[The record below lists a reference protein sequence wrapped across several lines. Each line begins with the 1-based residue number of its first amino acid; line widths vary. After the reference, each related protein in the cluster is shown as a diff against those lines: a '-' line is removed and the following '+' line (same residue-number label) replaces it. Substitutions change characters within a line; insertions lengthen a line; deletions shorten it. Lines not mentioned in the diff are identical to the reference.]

1 MSYADSNR
9 GITITTKLLSQKSL
23 RALQWEGF
31 YYGAVCVKQVQITV
45 PYEKTEVVFDFLLD
59 GLNIKNVMKFNADNA
74 IVLQFRIPDDSVN
87 DTIEGLKSRGV
98 GIEYRFVDILD
109 LKASLPRESE
119 EKENDTKMQRDATLA
134 VEEIYENVKK
144 QSSLS
149 FDYIA
154 FIILA
159 AIMAGIGLIQNNV
172 TVIVASMLLS
182 PLMGTMLGVAFGY
195 VVGDNALFVKGTRNE
210 AIGLALSLLVGV
222 ALAIVILLFDPT
234 MLTVIT
240 DDLASGNITE
250 ITRRAG
256 FSPLD
261 VGVAIF
267 SGAAVA
273 VSVTKGDM
281 SSLVGV
287 AISAALMPPA
297 VNASFMMVLGLIAA
311 HPVIFSVG
319 LGSFALLAM
328 NIILIIISAFV
339 MFKVKGLTSLADK
352 SATWTAVTQFRQ
364 TSSESLYHTATE
376 SKENNAAAVFTP
388 AAKEKEKT
396 EEETQPPEEP
406 KKS

>member
-1 MSYADSNR
+1 M
-9 GITITTKLLSQKSL
+9 
-23 RALQWEGF
+23 
-31 YYGAVCVKQVQITV
+31 KQVQITV
-45 PYEKTEVVFDFLLD
+45 PFEKIEAVYDFLLD
-59 GLNIKNVMKFNADNA
+59 GLNIKNVMKFTSDNA
-74 IVLQFRIPDDSVN
+74 VVLQFRISDDSVN
-87 DTIEGLKSRGV
+87 ETIEALKSRGV
-98 GIEYRFVDILD
+98 GVEYGFVDILD

-119 EKENDTKMQRDATLA
+119 EKANDSKIQRDATLA

-159 AIMAGIGLIQNNV
+159 AVMAGFGLIQNNV

-182 PLMGTMLGVAFGY
+182 PLMGPMLAIAFGY
-195 VVGDNALFVKGTRNE
+195 VVRNNQLFVKGTINE
-210 AIGLALSLLVGV
+210 VIGIVLSLSVGV
-222 ALAIVILLFDPT
+222 VMALVMPLFQPDMIPTILAFFD
-234 MLTVIT
+234 
-240 DDLASGNITE
+240 SEGNIVVINE

-297 VNASFMMVLGLIAA
+297 VSASMMVVLGLAIGNPYILA
-311 HPVIFSVG
+311 VG
-319 LGSFALLAM
+319 VGSFYLLIM
-328 NIILIIISAFV
+328 NIILIVISAFV
-339 MFKVKGLTSLADK
+339 MFRVKGLTSLADK
-352 SATWTAVTQFRQ
+352 SATWTAVTQFQ
-364 TSSESLYHTATE
+364 KTSSESLYHTTTDTTE
-376 SKENNAAAVFTP
+376 KKEETAAVFTP
-388 AAKEKEKT
+388 VKEEKKT
-396 EEETQPPEEP
+396 EEEAPTEDTDKENG
-406 KKS
+406 

>member
-1 MSYADSNR
+1 M
-9 GITITTKLLSQKSL
+9 
-23 RALQWEGF
+23 
-31 YYGAVCVKQVQITV
+31 KQVQITV
-45 PYEKTEVVFDFLLD
+45 PFEKIEAVYDFLLD
-59 GLNIKNVMKFNADNA
+59 GLSIKNVIKFTSDNA
-74 IVLQFRIPDDSVN
+74 VVLQFRIPDDSVN
-87 DTIEGLKSRGV
+87 ETIEALKSRGV
-98 GIEYRFVDILD
+98 GVEYGFVDILD

-119 EKENDTKMQRDATLA
+119 EKANDSKIQRDATLA

-159 AIMAGIGLIQNNV
+159 AVMAGFGLIQNNV

-182 PLMGTMLGVAFGY
+182 PLMGPMLAIAFGY
-195 VVGDNALFVKGTRNE
+195 VVRNNQLFVKGTINE
-210 AIGLALSLLVGV
+210 VIGIVLSLSVGV
-222 ALAIVILLFDPT
+222 VMALVMPLLQPDMVTTIANDVGTTAGTIV
-234 MLTVIT
+234 
-240 DDLASGNITE
+240 NITE

-297 VNASFMMVLGLIAA
+297 VSASMMVVLGLATGN
-311 HPVIFSVG
+311 PFIFAVG
-319 LGSFALLAM
+319 VGSFYLLVM
-328 NIILIIISAFV
+328 NIILIVISAFV

-352 SATWTAVTQFRQ
+352 SATWTAVTQFQ
-364 TSSESLYHTATE
+364 KTSSESLYHTTATTGTTE
-376 SKENNAAAVFTP
+376 KKEETAAVFTP
-388 AAKEKEKT
+388 AKEETKAKEEAPT
-396 EEETQPPEEP
+396 ENND
-406 KKS
+406 KDSR

>member
-1 MSYADSNR
+1 M
-9 GITITTKLLSQKSL
+9 
-23 RALQWEGF
+23 
-31 YYGAVCVKQVQITV
+31 KQVQITV
-45 PYEKTEVVFDFLLD
+45 PFEKIEAVYDFLLD
-59 GLNIKNVMKFNADNA
+59 GLNIKNVMKFTSDNA
-74 IVLQFRIPDDSVN
+74 VVLQFRIPDDSVN
-87 DTIEGLKSRGV
+87 ETIEALKSRGV
-98 GIEYRFVDILD
+98 GVEYGFVDILD

-119 EKENDTKMQRDATLA
+119 EKTNDSKIQRDATLA

-159 AIMAGIGLIQNNV
+159 AVMAGFGLIQNNV

-182 PLMGTMLGVAFGY
+182 PLMGPMLAIAFGY
-195 VVGDNALFVKGTRNE
+195 VVRNNQLFVKGTINE
-210 AIGLALSLLVGV
+210 VIGIVLSLSVGV
-222 ALAIVILLFDPT
+222 VMALVMPLLQPDMVTTIANDVGTTAGTIV
-234 MLTVIT
+234 
-240 DDLASGNITE
+240 NITE

-297 VNASFMMVLGLIAA
+297 VSASMMVVLGLATGNVYILA
-311 HPVIFSVG
+311 VG
-319 LGSFALLAM
+319 VGSFYLLLM
-328 NIILIIISAFV
+328 NIILIVISAFV
-339 MFKVKGLTSLADK
+339 MFRVKGLTSLADK
-352 SATWTAVTQFRQ
+352 SATWTAVTQFQ
-364 TSSESLYHTATE
+364 KTSSESLYHTTTDTTE
-376 SKENNAAAVFTP
+376 KKEETAAVFTP
-388 AAKEKEKT
+388 AKEKEKV
-396 EEETQPPEEP
+396 EEESPTENTD
-406 KKS
+406 KDSG

>member
-1 MSYADSNR
+1 M
-9 GITITTKLLSQKSL
+9 KVH
-23 RALQWEGF
+23 
-31 YYGAVCVKQVQITV
+31 GAVRVKQVQITV
-45 PYEKTEVVFDFLLD
+45 PYEKTEAVIDFLLD
-59 GLNIKNVMKFNADNA
+59 SLNIKNVMKFNADNA

-87 DTIEGLKSRGV
+87 ETIEGLKSRGV
-98 GIEYRFVDILD
+98 GVEYGFVDILD
-109 LKASLPRESE
+109 LKTSLPRESE
-119 EKENDTKMQRDATLA
+119 EKTSDTKIQRDATLA
-134 VEEIYENVKK
+134 VEEIYDNVKK

-154 FIILA
+154 FIVLA

-182 PLMGTMLGVAFGY
+182 PLMGPMLGIAFGY
-195 VVGDNALFVKGTRNE
+195 VIRNKSLLVKGTKNE
-210 AIGLALSLLVGV
+210 VIGIALSLSVGV
-222 ALAIVILLFDPT
+222 ILAVIMPLLEPT
-234 MLTVIT
+234 MLATIT
-240 DDLASGNITE
+240 ANVEGGVITE

-256 FSPLD
+256 FQALD

-297 VNASFMMVLGLIAA
+297 VNASMMVVLGLATA
-311 HPVIFSVG
+311 HAGILAVG
-319 LGSFALLAM
+319 VGSFGLLSM

-352 SATWTAVTQFRQ
+352 SATWTAVTKFRQ
-364 TSSESLYHTATE
+364 TSSESLYHKNATE
-376 SKENNAAAVFTP
+376 KKEEAAAVFTP
-388 AAKEKEKT
+388 AKEEGKEKVKEVT
-396 EEETQPPEEP
+396 SPPEENN
-406 KKS
+406 KS

>member
-1 MSYADSNR
+1 M
-9 GITITTKLLSQKSL
+9 
-23 RALQWEGF
+23 
-31 YYGAVCVKQVQITV
+31 KQVQITV
-45 PYEKTEVVFDFLLD
+45 PFEKIEAVYDFLLD
-59 GLNIKNVMKFNADNA
+59 GLNIKNVMKFTSDNA
-74 IVLQFRIPDDSVN
+74 VVLQFRIPDDSVN
-87 DTIEGLKSRGV
+87 ETIEALKSRGV
-98 GIEYRFVDILD
+98 GVEYGFVDILD

-119 EKENDTKMQRDATLA
+119 EKTNDSKIQRDATLA

-159 AIMAGIGLIQNNV
+159 AVMAGFGLIQNNV

-182 PLMGTMLGVAFGY
+182 PLMGPMLAIAFGY
-195 VVGDNALFVKGTRNE
+195 VVRNNQLFVKGTINE
-210 AIGLALSLLVGV
+210 VIGIVLSLSVGV
-222 ALAIVILLFDPT
+222 VMALVMPLLQPDMVTTIANDVGTTAGTIV
-234 MLTVIT
+234 
-240 DDLASGNITE
+240 NITE

-297 VNASFMMVLGLIAA
+297 VSASMMVVLGLATGNPYILA
-311 HPVIFSVG
+311 VG
-319 LGSFALLAM
+319 VGSFYLLIM
-328 NIILIIISAFV
+328 NIILIVISAFV
-339 MFKVKGLTSLADK
+339 MFRVKGLTSLADK
-352 SATWTAVTQFRQ
+352 SATWTAVTQFQ
-364 TSSESLYHTATE
+364 KTSSESLYHTTATTASTE
-376 SKENNAAAVFTP
+376 KKEETAAVFTP
-388 AAKEKEKT
+388 AKEKEKV
-396 EEETQPPEEP
+396 EEESPTENTD
-406 KKS
+406 KDSG

>member
-1 MSYADSNR
+1 
-9 GITITTKLLSQKSL
+9 
-23 RALQWEGF
+23 
-31 YYGAVCVKQVQITV
+31 VKQVQITV
-45 PYEKTEVVFDFLLD
+45 PFDKIEAVYDFLID
-59 GLNIKNVMKFNADNA
+59 GLSIKNVMKFTSDNA
-74 IVLQFRIPDDSVN
+74 VVLQFRIPDVSVN
-87 DTIEGLKSRGV
+87 ETIEALKSRGV
-98 GIEYRFVDILD
+98 GVEYGFVDILD

-119 EKENDTKMQRDATLA
+119 EKANDQKIQRDATLA

-159 AIMAGIGLIQNNV
+159 AVMAGFGLIQNNV

-182 PLMGTMLGVAFGY
+182 PLMGPMLAIAFGY
-195 VVGDNALFVKGTRNE
+195 VVRNNQLFVKGTINE
-210 AIGLALSLLVGV
+210 VIGIVLSLSVGV
-222 ALAIVILLFDPT
+222 AMAIVMPLLDPNMVT
-234 MLTVIT
+234 TIANDVGTGTIV
-240 DDLASGNITE
+240 NITE

-297 VNASFMMVLGLIAA
+297 VSASMMVVLGLSTGNPYILA
-311 HPVIFSVG
+311 VG
-319 LGSFALLAM
+319 VGSFYLLVM
-328 NIILIIISAFV
+328 NIILIVISAFV

-352 SATWTAVTQFRQ
+352 SATWTAVTQFQ
-364 TSSESLYHTATE
+364 KTSSESLYHTPITTWSTE
-376 SKENNAAAVFTP
+376 NEEETAAVFTP
-388 AAKEKEKT
+388 AKEEKNV
-396 EEETQPPEEP
+396 EEEAPTKDTD
-406 KKS
+406 KKSG

>member
-1 MSYADSNR
+1 M
-9 GITITTKLLSQKSL
+9 
-23 RALQWEGF
+23 
-31 YYGAVCVKQVQITV
+31 KQVQITV
-45 PYEKTEVVFDFLLD
+45 PFEKIEAVYDFLLD
-59 GLNIKNVMKFNADNA
+59 GLNIKNVMKFTSDNA
-74 IVLQFRIPDDSVN
+74 VVLQFRIPDDSVN
-87 DTIEGLKSRGV
+87 ETIEALKSRGV
-98 GIEYRFVDILD
+98 GVEYGFVDILD

-119 EKENDTKMQRDATLA
+119 EKANDSKIQRDATLA

-159 AIMAGIGLIQNNV
+159 AVMAGFGLIQNNV

-182 PLMGTMLGVAFGY
+182 PLMGPMLAIAFGY
-195 VVGDNALFVKGTRNE
+195 VVRNNQLFVKGTINE
-210 AIGLALSLLVGV
+210 VIGIGLSLSVGV
-222 ALAIVILLFDPT
+222 AMALVMPLLQPDMVTTIANDVGTGTIV
-234 MLTVIT
+234 
-240 DDLASGNITE
+240 NITE

-297 VNASFMMVLGLIAA
+297 VNASMMVVLGLATGN
-311 HPVIFSVG
+311 PYIFAVG
-319 LGSFALLAM
+319 VGSFYLLVM
-328 NIILIIISAFV
+328 NIILIVISAFV
-339 MFKVKGLTSLADK
+339 MFRVKGLTSLADK
-352 SATWTAVTQFRQ
+352 SATWTAVTQFQ
-364 TSSESLYHTATE
+364 KTSSESLYHTTATTDTTE
-376 SKENNAAAVFTP
+376 KKEETAAVFTP
-388 AAKEKEKT
+388 VKEEKKT
-396 EEETQPPEEP
+396 EEEAPTEDTDKENG
-406 KKS
+406 

>member
-1 MSYADSNR
+1 M
-9 GITITTKLLSQKSL
+9 
-23 RALQWEGF
+23 
-31 YYGAVCVKQVQITV
+31 KQVQITV
-45 PYEKTEVVFDFLLD
+45 PYEKTEAVFDFLLD
-59 GLNIKNVMKFNADNA
+59 SLNIKNVMKFNADNA

-87 DTIEGLKSRGV
+87 ETIEGLKSRGV
-98 GIEYRFVDILD
+98 GVEYGFVDILD

-119 EKENDTKMQRDATLA
+119 EKENDKKIQRDATLA

-159 AIMAGIGLIQNNV
+159 AVMAGFGLIQNNV

-182 PLMGTMLGVAFGY
+182 PLMGPMLAIAFGY
-195 VVGDNALFVKGTRNE
+195 VVKDEKLFMKGTKNE
-210 AIGLALSLLVGV
+210 VIGIALSLSVGV
-222 ALAIVILLFDPT
+222 AMAVVMPLFQPDMITTIVAD
-234 MLTVIT
+234 VGS
-240 DDLASGNITE
+240 DVGSGIVANITE

-256 FSPLD
+256 FSSLD
-261 VGVAIF
+261 VGVAVF

-297 VNASFMMVLGLIAA
+297 VNASMMVVLGLVLGN
-311 HPVIFSVG
+311 PDVMYVG
-319 LGSFALLAM
+319 VGSFGLLAM
-328 NIILIIISAFV
+328 NIILIVISAFV
-339 MFKVKGLTSLADK
+339 MFKVKGLRSLADK

-364 TSSESLYHTATE
+364 TSSESLYHTTPNGK
-376 SKENNAAAVFTP
+376 KEEIAAVFTP
-388 AAKEKEKT
+388 AEETKETNEVAPTT
-396 EEETQPPEEP
+396 EESDNTTPGE
-406 KKS
+406 